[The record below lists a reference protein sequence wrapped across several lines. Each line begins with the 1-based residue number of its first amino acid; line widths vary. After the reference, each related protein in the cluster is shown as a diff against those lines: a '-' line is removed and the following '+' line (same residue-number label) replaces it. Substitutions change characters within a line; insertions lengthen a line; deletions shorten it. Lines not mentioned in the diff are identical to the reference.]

1 MRLAAES
8 VPREESPY
16 HYRRSKEQP
25 YPQRPPPQ
33 LFLEKWLEEAVM
45 HRPVRQI
52 RENEKST
59 KANFHSS
66 PRYVSH

>member
-16 HYRRSKEQP
+16 HYRRSEKQP
-25 YPQRPPPQ
+25 HPQQPPSQ
-33 LFLEKWLEEAVM
+33 LFLEKGLEEGVM

-66 PRYVSH
+66 SRYVSH